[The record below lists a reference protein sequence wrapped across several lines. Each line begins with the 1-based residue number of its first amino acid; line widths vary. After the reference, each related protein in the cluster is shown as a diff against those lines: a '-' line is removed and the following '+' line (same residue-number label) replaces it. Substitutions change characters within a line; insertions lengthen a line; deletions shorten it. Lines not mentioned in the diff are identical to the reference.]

1 MMELKGSKTEQNLMT
16 AFAGESQARNKY
28 TYYASQARKDGY
40 EQIAA
45 IFEETAANEKEH
57 AKLWFKALHG
67 DKIPSTAENLLD
79 AAEGENYEWTD
90 MYAQFAKEA
99 EEEGFAKLAY
109 QFRAVGGIEKTH
121 EERYRRLLKNV
132 EDYRVFE
139 RDGKTY
145 WQCRNCG
152 FIFEGPMAPEVCPVC
167 AHPKAFFEIRCE
179 NY

>member
-1 MMELKGSKTEQNLMT
+1 
-16 AFAGESQARNKY
+16 
-28 TYYASQARKDGY
+28 
-40 EQIAA
+40 
-45 IFEETAANEKEH
+45 
-57 AKLWFKALHG
+57 
-67 DKIPSTAENLLD
+67 
-79 AAEGENYEWTD
+79 

-152 FIFEGPMAPEVCPVC
+152 FIFEGPKAPEVCPVC